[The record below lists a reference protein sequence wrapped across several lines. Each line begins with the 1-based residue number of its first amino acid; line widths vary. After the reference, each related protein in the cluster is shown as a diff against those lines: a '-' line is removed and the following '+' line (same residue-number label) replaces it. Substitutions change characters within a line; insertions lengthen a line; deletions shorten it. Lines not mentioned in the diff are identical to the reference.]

1 MFFCAGCGSRRLLR
15 YSMLVAAFTAAAMQ
29 SISIKLAIM
38 KLLST
43 AIILSGTLL
52 FAGCDDDS
60 TPSSNTTIDFSKAIM
75 VSEGGAPPYTLGEV
89 RVGETLYRGTQA
101 SFSVSGKLQ
110 SGPII
115 SLSFQQT
122 SRTTTGADKT
132 DVVSARLNTTINSTQ
147 ASGTTIRD
155 PRTNTVSGS
164 FMCVFP
170 NGVTVDGT
178 LDALQLP

>member
-1 MFFCAGCGSRRLLR
+1 
-15 YSMLVAAFTAAAMQ
+15 MLVGVFISAAIQ
-29 SISIKLAIM
+29 SISSKLAGM
-38 KLLST
+38 NLLST
-43 AIILSGTLL
+43 ALIVSGALL
-52 FAGCDDDS
+52 LAGCDDDPTPNAS
-60 TPSSNTTIDFSKAIM
+60 TTTDFPKTIM

-110 SGPII
+110 SGPIL

-122 SRTTTGADKT
+122 SRTTTGTDKT
-132 DVVSARLNTTINSTQ
+132 DAVSARLNTTINSTQ

-164 FMCVFP
+164 FTCVFP

-178 LDALQLP
+178 LTALQLP